1 MPEKIR
7 TLIVDDEELARDRL
21 RSLLSREERIEIIG
35 EASDGK
41 GAVSEIEKLKPDLV
55 FLDVQMPEM
64 NGFEVLEAL
73 DEGTRPN
80 VVFCTAHDKFAL
92 KAFDVHAVDYLL
104 KPFDRE
110 RFQTALQ
117 RAVAKVEGSKKG
129 QKGTEKDAG
138 VAAVLKEVKPSAPVE
153 RLLVKAEGRVLLI
166 KVEDIDFVEAAD
178 NYVNLKVG
186 KDSHMMRE
194 TMSSLETRLP
204 ADRFMRISRSAIVN
218 VERIQELQPMFHGE
232 YVVVLKNGA
241 KLTLSRSYRD
251 KLDKLMG
258 SAG

>member
-1 MPEKIR
+1 MAEKIR

-21 RSLLSREERIEIIG
+21 RSLLSREDRIEIIG

-41 GAVSEIEKLKPDLV
+41 AAVSEIEKLKPDLV

-73 DEGTRPN
+73 EEETRPN

-117 RAVAKVEGSKKG
+117 RAVAKVEL
-129 QKGTEKDAG
+129 QKGGKKDAAVG
-138 VAAVLKEVKPSAPVE
+138 AVLKEVKPAGAVE
-153 RLLVKAEGRVLLI
+153 RLLVKADGRVLLI

-186 KDSHMMRE
+186 KESHMMRE
-194 TMSSLETRLP
+194 TMSSLEGRLP

>member
-1 MPEKIR
+1 MIMPEKIR
-7 TLIVDDEELARDRL
+7 TLVVDDEELARDRL
-21 RSLLSREERIEIIG
+21 KSLLTREPRIEVIG
-35 EASDGK
+35 EAGDGK
-41 GAVSEIEKLKPDLV
+41 AAVAAIEKLQPDLV
-55 FLDVQMPEM
+55 FLDVQMPEL

-73 DEGTRPN
+73 EPTARPN

-104 KPFDRE
+104 KPFDKE
-110 RFQTALQ
+110 RFQTAIQ
-117 RAVAKVEGSKKG
+117 RAIAKVDLVKGG
-129 QKGTEKDAG
+129 QKDAA
-138 VAAVLKEVKPSAPVE
+138 VAAVLKEVKPTGPVE
-153 RLLVKAEGRVLLI
+153 RLLVKTEGRVLLI

-178 NYVNLKVG
+178 NYVNLRVG

-194 TMSSLETRLP
+194 TMSSLEAKLP
-204 ADRFMRISRSAIVN
+204 PDKFMRISRSSIVN

-241 KLTLSRSYRD
+241 KLTLSRTYRD
-251 KLDKLMG
+251 KLDRLLG

>member
-1 MPEKIR
+1 MPAKIR
-7 TLIVDDEELARDRL
+7 TLIVDDEDLARERL
-21 RSLLSREERIEIIG
+21 KSLLDREPRIEVIG

-41 GAVSEIEKLKPDLV
+41 SAVSAIEKLKPDLV
-55 FLDVQMPEM
+55 FLDVQMPEL

-73 DEGTRPN
+73 DEKHLPN
-80 VVFCTAHDKFAL
+80 VVFVTAHDKFAL

-110 RFQTALQ
+110 RFQLAVD
-117 RAVAKVEGSKKG
+117 RAIAKVESNKTGR
-129 QKGTEKDAG
+129 KDEAL
-138 VAAVLKEVKPSAPVE
+138 AAVIQETKPTGPVE
-153 RLLVKAEGRVLLI
+153 RLLVKTEGRVLLV
-166 KVEDIDFVEAAD
+166 KVGDIDWVEAAD
-178 NYVNLKVG
+178 NYVNIKVG

-204 ADRFMRISRSAIVN
+204 ADQFMRISRSTIVN

-232 YVVVLKNGA
+232 YIVVLKNGT

-251 KLDKLMG
+251 KLDRLLG
-258 SAG
+258 GRS